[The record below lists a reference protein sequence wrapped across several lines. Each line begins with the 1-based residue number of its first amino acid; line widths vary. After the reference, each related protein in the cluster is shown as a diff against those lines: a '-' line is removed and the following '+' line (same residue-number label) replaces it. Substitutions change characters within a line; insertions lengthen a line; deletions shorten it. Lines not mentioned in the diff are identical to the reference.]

1 MPFVTHHALGNVA
14 VGIGMTEITGKFF
27 MLARVGNHL
36 LLRTSMTTYTNG
48 LLLTLN
54 GDVQGFMRIM
64 AAKTVID
71 LIMCAAFMALTA
83 LGDIVCYA
91 WAVPGMTG
99 RAVDFGFVGGPVC
112 LDLRGLF
119 SVAFDTVIG
128 SQDRLCGQSRMTHAN
143 HERYS

>member
-1 MPFVTHHALGNVA
+1 VTFVAGHALGNVA
-14 VGIGMTEITGKFF
+14 VGIFMTEIAGKRL
-27 MLARVGNHL
+27 MHARIRNHL
-36 LLRTSMTTYTNG
+36 LFGASVTTHTNG
-48 LLLTLN
+48 LLLARDA
-54 GDVQGFMRIM
+54 DVQGFMRIM
-64 AAKTVID
+64 TAKTIID
-71 LIMCAAFMALTA
+71 LIMCAAFMALAT

-91 WAVPGMTG
+91 WPVPGMTG

-128 SQDRLCGQSRMTHAN
+128 SQDGLCGQSRMTQAN

>member
-1 MPFVTHHALGNVA
+1 MGV
-14 VGIGMTEITGKFF
+14 GMTEITGKFF

-36 LLRTSMTTYTNG
+36 LLRTSMTTHTNS
-48 LLLTLN
+48 LLLARDA
-54 GDVQGFMRIM
+54 DVQGFMRVM

-71 LIMCAAFMALTA
+71 LIMCTAFMALTA
-83 LGDIVCYA
+83 LGDVVCHA
-91 WAVPGMTG
+91 WAVSGMTG

-128 SQDRLCGQSRMTHAN
+128 SQDGLCGQSRMTQAN